1 MEEGPA
7 ANVYLLSAKA
17 GVPLAVTQAELTPLQ
32 RMVLELSMVKE
43 QEEQEAAMNSAGS
56 GSGSGQLNSMAR
68 PNGGG
73 RTETTTYVNVGS
85 DDQE

>member
-7 ANVYLLSAKA
+7 ANVYLISTKA
-17 GVPLAVTQAELTPLQ
+17 GVPLARTQAELTPLQ

-43 QEEQEAAMNSAGS
+43 QEEQESAMGGS
-56 GSGSGQLNSMAR
+56 GGGGQLNSMAR
-68 PNGGG
+68 PGGGG

-85 DDQE
+85 DEQE